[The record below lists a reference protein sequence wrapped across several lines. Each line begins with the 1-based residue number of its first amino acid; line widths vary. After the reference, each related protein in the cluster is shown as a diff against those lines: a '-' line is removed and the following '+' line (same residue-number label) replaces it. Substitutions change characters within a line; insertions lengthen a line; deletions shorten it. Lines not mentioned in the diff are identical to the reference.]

1 MPTKEEKQQFNA
13 IGTTGHEWDGIQE
26 YNNPLPRWWVW
37 VFYSTIVFSIGYWI
51 LYPAW
56 PSLSGYTKG
65 VLGYSNR
72 AAVAEKLE
80 EARAAQADM
89 RNAIAAA
96 SLEEIEQNPKL
107 LEFALAGGKSAFG
120 DNCAVCH
127 GSGAAGSPGYPNLND
142 DDWLWGG
149 TLEDIHHTIQVGVR
163 STSEETRS
171 SEMPAFG
178 VDGILDSNQ
187 INDVAEYVLSFTGK
201 ETDAEAAERGAEVF
215 ADNCAVCHGENGD
228 GDRELGAPKLN
239 DTVWLYGG
247 DKATV
252 VETIT
257 KARYGVMP
265 TWEGRLDPVTIKQL
279 AVYVHSLGGGE

>member
-107 LEFALAGGKSAFG
+107 LEFALGRR
-120 DNCAVCH
+120 
-127 GSGAAGSPGYPNLND
+127 
-142 DDWLWGG
+142 
-149 TLEDIHHTIQVGVR
+149 QVGIR
-163 STSEETRS
+163 RQLRGLSW
-171 SEMPAFG
+171 FG
-178 VDGILDSNQ
+178 CCRFAG
-187 INDVAEYVLSFTGK
+187 LSQP
-201 ETDAEAAERGAEVF
+201 ER
-215 ADNCAVCHGENGD
+215 
-228 GDRELGAPKLN
+228 R
-239 DTVWLYGG
+239 
-247 DKATV
+247 
-252 VETIT
+252 
-257 KARYGVMP
+257 R
-265 TWEGRLDPVTIKQL
+265 L
-279 AVYVHSLGGGE
+279 AVGRHA